1 MQVESVQSVKL
12 IQSDTAS
19 TGCTDIPS
27 NQDGENSKV
36 PYISSSLL
44 QRKAPV
50 EHLESD
56 VARRL
61 SMLLARPKL
70 GVDMNCNEE
79 DAPFS
84 DCDDSS
90 DCSRNMIKE
99 DWRKLK
105 DSKNPYWSETSYDKM
120 SHIGATYAI
129 NSESQENWDSGED
142 DVEII
147 CLRPNDLDKQAIP
160 IRGEAEWE
168 HIENAVKLTENCS
181 YSEGY
186 ACVSTEIK

>member
-1 MQVESVQSVKL
+1 VQAELVKSIKF
-12 IQSDTAS
+12 IQSDTPS

-27 NQDGENSKV
+27 NQDSENCKV
-36 PYISSSLL
+36 SCINASLL
-44 QRKAPV
+44 QGKATV

-70 GVDMNCNEE
+70 DVNMNCNEE

-84 DCDDSS
+84 HCDDSS

-99 DWRKLK
+99 DWSKLK

-120 SHIGATYAI
+120 SHIGTTYAM
-129 NSESQENWDSGED
+129 NCESHDNWDSGED

-147 CLRPNDLDKQAIP
+147 CLRPNELDKQA

-168 HIENAVKLTENCS
+168 HVEAAGKLTENYN
-181 YSEGY
+181 YSEGFAY
-186 ACVSTEIK
+186 ISTEIK